1 MRKIQGNSIGKGAIK
16 IAFIQTL
23 PGYELQVRSELEAAC
38 EEKLQGIK
46 KYAILKG
53 LGNFDIILVYLTEDF
68 DSHLRLAGPIKNIL
82 KSNILLCYP
91 YFKKDIKII
100 FDLLQK
106 NLFTV
111 FCMLKVSSSLQER
124 YPQINDKLRK
134 FINSSNVSLLG
145 SLGWNELI
153 IMLSSNEIE
162 DICNYI
168 SENRTIIFKNPQG
181 KPASP
186 VISKS
191 LSIIGINYEQLPSFR
206 IVSQGFVKTKNYLQR
221 NTFLKRTLRNSGA
234 LAIFPTIDITAK
246 AIYQDEIRSFFTDHG
261 FRVSCL
267 VGKQDILVR
276 PLLDMTWSDILSTIL
291 FFRHKYRDK
300 IFSTNTRI
308 SFEEPL
314 SDSLQVQEEHIA
326 TQPFDFDYQ
335 ELIDIFGKA
344 SASNLSNV
352 FYTVNSLLQNP
363 LSGYIFTDM
372 QNYPDYIME
381 AGRNIME
388 ANGGTDSFATVSANV
403 IRRGAEIRSYGT
415 FETIEEV
422 TGRFTEFRGGCQISI
437 LAIELLPTVILD
449 NLNAVLKGAWKHR
462 GWRGFIAVSPEPMF
476 SHVNEVLN
484 VTPEALWDPQTW
496 WALYHEIAHIIIE
509 KLQYLISKE
518 KPSVKSYL
526 SYRDDR
532 FYDELIELCA
542 ELIGYEL
549 GFFGDYE
556 LYLQLLW
563 KYLIGLEKFEDLQI
577 EEYVYRSFFIE
588 LFTEQYGTKARLNK
602 KEQKQFLDLDFLYG
616 KFINH
621 MHRIEGII
629 NKAKKTRGDIF
640 LDKSFVAAQNVKMF
654 ADLNAF
660 CKDLSTYIKV
670 LKLRP
675 DRGLISSLNTQ
686 QIIKCLE
693 NGEIWNNTIES
704 PQAVLYHILKNNNLA
719 FNTRI
724 ATILSFRNQQLTKL
738 RPDNE

>member
-1 MRKIQGNSIGKGAIK
+1 MKTIQGNSIGKGAIK

-23 PGYELQVRSELEAAC
+23 PGYELDVRSELKDAC
-38 EEKLQGIK
+38 EKKLHGIK

-53 LGNFDIILVYLTEDF
+53 LGNFDIILVYLTENF

-82 KSNILLCYP
+82 KSNVLLCYP
-91 YFKKDIKII
+91 YFKKDIKKI
-100 FDLLQK
+100 FNLLEE

-124 YPQINDKLRK
+124 YPQINDELRK
-134 FINSSNVSLLG
+134 FIQSSNVSLLG

-153 IMLSSNEIE
+153 IMLSTNEIKE
-162 DICNYI
+162 ICNYI
-168 SENRTIIFKNPQG
+168 SENRSIILKNPKG

-191 LSIIGINYEQLPSFR
+191 LSIIGINYKQLPSSR
-206 IVSQGFVKTKNYLQR
+206 IVSQGLVRIKNHLR
-221 NTFLKRTLRNSGA
+221 RNSFLNRSLRDSGQ

-246 AIYQDEIRSFFTDHG
+246 AIYQDEIRSFLTDQG
-261 FRVSCL
+261 FKVNCL
-267 VGKQDILVR
+267 IGKQDILAR
-276 PLLDMTWSDILSTIL
+276 PDLDMTWSDILSTIL
-291 FFRHKYRDK
+291 FFRHQYRDK

-314 SDSLQVQEEHIA
+314 SESPKVQEDLLG

-335 ELIDIFGKA
+335 ELLDIFGKA

-352 FYTVNSLLQNP
+352 FYTVNALLQNP

-372 QNYPDYIME
+372 QKYPKYIME
-381 AGRNIME
+381 AGKRIME
-388 ANGGTDSFATVSANV
+388 TNGGTDSFATVSTNV

-449 NLNAVLKGAWKHR
+449 NLNTVLKGSPNYR
-462 GWRGFIAVSPEPMF
+462 GWHGFIAVSPEPMF

-496 WALYHEIAHIIIE
+496 WALYHEIAHIIVE

-518 KPSVKSYL
+518 NPSVKSYL

-549 GFFGDYE
+549 GFFEDYD
-556 LYLQLLW
+556 LYLKLLW

-588 LFTEQYGTKARLNK
+588 LFTEQYGSNSRLSK
-602 KEQKQFLDLDFLYG
+602 KEKKRFLDLDFLYH

-621 MHRIEGII
+621 MLKIEGII
-629 NKAKKTRGDIF
+629 NKAKRSKGHIF

-660 CKDLSTYIKV
+660 CKDLSKYIRV

-675 DRGLISSLNTQ
+675 DRRLISSPNTTK
-686 QIIKCLE
+686 IIKCLSK
-693 NGEIWNNTIES
+693 GEIWNGMIES
-704 PQAVLYHILKNNNLA
+704 PQAVLYHILKINNIA

-724 ATILSFRNQQLTKL
+724 ATILSFRDQQLINL
-738 RPDNE
+738 RLNHE